1 MPIVVIDYQDACFI
15 LCLERGRMNTQ
26 GGVASKEEKEKER
39 RKKRKLL
46 QKQKKWAAFDSY

>member
-15 LCLERGRMNTQ
+15 LCLKRGRMNTQ

-46 QKQKKWAAFDSY
+46 QKQKKWAAFDLY

>member
-1 MPIVVIDYQDACFI
+1 MVFDYQDACFI
-15 LCLERGRMNTQ
+15 LFLERGRMNTQ

-46 QKQKKWAAFDSY
+46 QKQKKWAAFDLY